1 MKKVFS
7 ALVLLFVL
15 TTSAYAEHEKNT
27 YNSQKPVTC
36 MSPQEMLAIVSKRFK
51 EVPYMQGDGLA
62 AATDG
67 FQFINTQVIVS
78 INPETKTF
86 SVVELINPEL
96 ACVIAGGENIR
107 IVVNPSEKTKVSVEK

>member
-1 MKKVFS
+1 M
-7 ALVLLFVL
+7 APQQVLAV
-15 TTSAYAEHEKNT
+15 
-27 YNSQKPVTC
+27 
-36 MSPQEMLAIVSKRFK
+36 VSGKFN

-67 FQFINTQVIVS
+67 VQFINTQVIVS

-86 SVVELINPEL
+86 SVVELLSPEL

-107 IVVNPSEKTKVSVEK
+107 VVVNPSEKTKVSSE

>member
-15 TTSAYAEHEKNT
+15 TTNAYAEHEKYT

-36 MSPQEMLAIVSKRFK
+36 MAPQQVLAVVSGKFN

-67 FQFINTQVIVS
+67 VQFINTQVIVS

-86 SVVELINPEL
+86 SVVELLSPEL

-107 IVVNPSEKTKVSVEK
+107 VVVNPSEKTKVSSE

>member
-1 MKKVFS
+1 MTPQQ
-7 ALVLLFVL
+7 VLAV
-15 TTSAYAEHEKNT
+15 
-27 YNSQKPVTC
+27 
-36 MSPQEMLAIVSKRFK
+36 VSGRFN

-67 FQFINTQVIVS
+67 VQFINTQVIVS

-86 SVVELINPEL
+86 SVVEVLSPEL

-107 IVVNPSEKTKVSVEK
+107 IVVNPSEKTKVSSE